1 MECNH
6 NLIFCTQTIANKS
19 IWIRKQ
25 CTKCGLLESKVYK
38 QKEIK
43 DISKLYE
50 YSIENWNKYKM
61 QKSFLRQLKV
71 NHYLNYLRSKEW
83 QILREQ
89 VIKRDSV
96 CTNCMQPANDVHHL
110 HYDNFTKEKLEDLIL
125 LCRECHEEVH
135 RLNPNLSYVR
145 A

>member
-6 NLIFCTQTIANKS
+6 NLIFCTQTIANNSK
-19 IWIRKQ
+19 WIRKQ

-38 QKEIK
+38 KKEIK

-61 QKSFLRQLKV
+61 QKSFLKQLKV
-71 NHYLNYLRSKEW
+71 NHYLNYLKSKEW

-110 HYDNFTKEKLEDLIL
+110 NYDNFTKEKLEDLIL

-135 RLNPNLSYVR
+135 RLNPNLSYVK